1 MVSKQLVELHSLASV
16 NKEIIL
22 GNAEN
27 EKSPIFQ
34 GLQKLWRVVK
44 CAGFRW
50 ICNTYATQIKRYI
63 GHFSV
68 RNYWKMSSF
77 NYILLIASTSSF
89 TSKWVYTFSVNV
101 IAPEC
106 PTIFLMIVWSVPASA
121 NIEMQVCL
129 QQ

>member
-1 MVSKQLVELHSLASV
+1 MIQKDIVSSQRDNSRKRRKREKPDFSRVTEVVESCQMCWISMDMQH
-16 NKEIIL
+16 
-22 GNAEN
+22 
-27 EKSPIFQ
+27 
-34 GLQKLWRVVK
+34 
-44 CAGFRW
+44 
-50 ICNTYATQIKRYI
+50 ICNRYATQIKRYI

-77 NYILLIASTSSF
+77 NYILLIAFTSSF